1 MTSPRSLKSLK
12 SPKSATFPESAL
24 RAAVG
29 AALTLAVLAGAG
41 PANADVPT
49 AAAALQA
56 GEQQGLADGYPAA
69 IGMVRSGEATQY
81 VSAGTGDTATKAPA
95 DPKAQFRIGSN
106 TKAFTATVL
115 LQLEAEGKLSLD
127 DTVGKWLPGAVNA
140 NGYDGN
146 TITIRELLNH
156 TSGLPDYVASATFY
170 NSYVSNSEPN
180 RVWAPQT
187 LVDLALA
194 QHQPTTAPGQQF
206 SYANTNY
213 ILAGMVIRAVTGS
226 DPATEIQNRIIGPLG
241 LRDTSFPTS
250 DPTLHGNYLHGYE
263 YQWLG
268 LTLSDVTVSNVQ
280 AFGTAGAM
288 VSTLDDLATFDRA
301 LFTGRLLPPAQEA
314 ELKTTVPI
322 GGGTSSRY
330 GLGIGQY
337 QTPCGQWVWTHTG
350 DVLGYVSTWEISDDG
365 SKQVLV
371 ANNEY
376 HMKEGTK
383 GETDIQKGVD
393 NAFCA
398 L

>member
-1 MTSPRSLKSLK
+1 
-12 SPKSATFPESAL
+12 
-24 RAAVG
+24 
-29 AALTLAVLAGAG
+29 
-41 PANADVPT
+41 
-49 AAAALQA
+49 
-56 GEQQGLADGYPAA
+56 
-69 IGMVRSGEATQY
+69 
-81 VSAGTGDTATKAPA
+81 
-95 DPKAQFRIGSN
+95 
-106 TKAFTATVL
+106 
-115 LQLEAEGKLSLD
+115 
-127 DTVGKWLPGAVNA
+127 
-140 NGYDGN
+140 
-146 TITIRELLNH
+146 
-156 TSGLPDYVASATFY
+156 
-170 NSYVSNSEPN
+170 
-180 RVWAPQT
+180 
-187 LVDLALA
+187 
-194 QHQPTTAPGQQF
+194 
-206 SYANTNY
+206 
-213 ILAGMVIRAVTGS
+213 
-226 DPATEIQNRIIGPLG
+226 
-241 LRDTSFPTS
+241 
-250 DPTLHGNYLHGYE
+250 
-263 YQWLG
+263 
-268 LTLSDVTVSNVQ
+268 
-280 AFGTAGAM
+280 M